1 MRVLITGASGFI
13 GRALTR
19 ALADAGYTVRAAARD
34 LAAVPTGASIEPVT
48 LPDLSQPVDWRPLIA
63 GVDAVVH
70 LAGIAHV
77 SQEIP
82 DEAYD
87 RTNRVA
93 TKELALACSL
103 APNIR
108 RLVFLSSI
116 RAQTGPAADHTLTE
130 TDTPQPTDAYG
141 RSKLAAE
148 AFVRG
153 YGTPFTILR
162 PVVVY
167 GAEARANMAQLIRIA
182 SLPFPLP
189 FGAFGNRRSLLSLDN
204 MISAI
209 RFVLETP
216 STAGETYIV
225 SDPSALSLAQMIATI
240 RRAKGRSPALVPVPP
255 ALLGAALRAIGK
267 GDIWER
273 IGAALVADSA
283 KLRAA
288 GWQPPTDTSQGLAEL
303 ITPLRP

>member
-1 MRVLITGASGFI
+1 MRILITGASGFI

-19 ALADAGYTVRAAARD
+19 ALSGAGFDVRAAARD
-34 LAAVPTGASIEPVT
+34 VAAVPSAPNVQAVA

-63 GVDAVVH
+63 DVDAVVH

-77 SQEIP
+77 P
-82 DEAYD
+82 DNARDENYD
-87 RTNRVA
+87 RVNRLA

-103 APNIR
+103 NPNIR
-108 RLVFLSSI
+108 RLVFVSSI
-116 RAQTGPAADHTLTE
+116 RAQSGPAADRSLTE

-167 GAEARANMAQLIRIA
+167 GAEARANMAQLRRAA

-189 FGAFGNRRSLLSLDN
+189 FGAFGNRRSLLALDN
-204 MISAI
+204 LISAL
-209 RFVLETP
+209 RFVLDTP

-225 SDPSALSLAQMIATI
+225 SDPSALSFAEVIATL
-240 RRAKGRSPALVPVPP
+240 RKARGRS
-255 ALLGAALRAIGK
+255 AALIPIPPGWVGAVLRAAGRP
-267 GDIWER
+267 DVWER
-273 IGAALVADSA
+273 IGASLVADSS
-283 KLRAA
+283 KLRHA
-288 GWQPPTDTSQGLAEL
+288 GWQPPTDTPQGLSEL
-303 ITPLRP
+303 IRPPRP

>member
-1 MRVLITGASGFI
+1 MRVLITGATGFI

-19 ALADAGYTVRAAARD
+19 ALADAGVSVRAAARD
-34 LAAVPTGASIEPVT
+34 LAAVPSSPSVEPVA
-48 LPDLSQPVDWRPLIA
+48 LPDLSQPIDWRPLITD
-63 GVDAVVH
+63 VDAVVH

-77 SQEIP
+77 SQEIS
-82 DEAYD
+82 DSDYD
-87 RTNRVA
+87 RVNRLA

-103 APNIR
+103 APSIQ

-130 TDTPQPTDAYG
+130 EDAPQPTDAYG

-153 YGTPFTILR
+153 YGAPFTILR

-167 GAEARANMAQLIRIA
+167 GAEARANMAQLIRIS

-209 RFVLETP
+209 RFVLDTP

-240 RRAKGRSPALVPVPP
+240 RQAKGRSPSLIPVPP
-255 ALLGAALRAIGK
+255 ALLGAALCAAGK

-273 IGAALVADSA
+273 IGAALVADSG

-288 GWQPPTDTSQGLAEL
+288 GWQPSTDTPQGLAQL
-303 ITPLRP
+303 ILQS

>member
-1 MRVLITGASGFI
+1 MRILITGASGFI

-19 ALADAGYTVRAAARD
+19 SLAGAGFEVRAAARRV
-34 LAAVPTGASIEPVT
+34 AALPSAPGIQPVA

-63 GVDAVVH
+63 DVDAVVH

-77 SQEIP
+77 P
-82 DEAYD
+82 DGAAKADYD
-87 RTNRVA
+87 RINRLA

-103 APNIR
+103 DPHIL
-108 RLVFLSSI
+108 RLIFVSSI
-116 RAQTGPAADHTLTE
+116 RAQTGPAADHALTE

-141 RSKLAAE
+141 RSKLDAE

-167 GAEARANMAQLIRIA
+167 GSEARANMAQLRKAA

-189 FGAFGNRRSLLSLDN
+189 FGAFRNRRSLLALDN
-204 MISAI
+204 LISAI

-216 STAGETYIV
+216 STAGETFIV
-225 SDPSALSLAQMIATI
+225 SDPAALSLAETLATL
-240 RRAKGRSPALVPVPP
+240 RKAAGRTP
-255 ALLGAALRAIGK
+255 ALLSIPPAWIGAVLRVAGKAAIW
-267 GDIWER
+267 DR
-273 IGAALVADSA
+273 IGTSLVADSS

-288 GWQPPTDTSQGLAEL
+288 GWQPPTDTPQALAEL
-303 ITPLRP
+303 IRPPRP

>member
-13 GRALTR
+13 GRGLTR
-19 ALADAGYTVRAAARD
+19 TLADAGFSVRAAARD
-34 LAAVPTGASIEPVT
+34 LAALPTSPSVEPVT
-48 LPDLSQPVDWRPLIA
+48 LPDLSQPVDWRPLLS

-77 SQEIP
+77 SQDIP
-82 DEAYD
+82 DAAYD
-87 RTNRVA
+87 RTNRLA

-116 RAQTGPAADHTLTE
+116 RAQTGPAADRTLTE
-130 TDTPQPTDAYG
+130 GDIPQPTDAYG

-216 STAGETYIV
+216 ATAGETYIV
-225 SDPSALSLAQMIATI
+225 SDPSALSLAEMIATI
-240 RRAKGRSPALVPVPP
+240 RKARGRSPALLPVPP
-255 ALLGAALRAIGK
+255 QWIRAALRAAGK
-267 GDIWER
+267 GDVWER
-273 IGAALVADSA
+273 IGASLVADCA

-288 GWQPPTDTSQGLAEL
+288 GWQPPTDTPQGLTAL
-303 ITPLRP
+303 VTPPRP

>member
-19 ALADAGYTVRAAARD
+19 ALADAGFSVRAAARD
-34 LAAVPTGASIEPVT
+34 LAAVPSSPSVEPVA
-48 LPDLSQPVDWRPLIA
+48 LPDLSRPIDWRPLIA

-77 SQEIP
+77 SQEIS
-82 DEAYD
+82 DSDYD
-87 RTNRVA
+87 RVNRLA

-103 APNIR
+103 APNVR

-153 YGTPFTILR
+153 YGAPFTILR

-225 SDPSALSLAQMIATI
+225 SDPSALSLAEMIATI
-240 RRAKGRSPALVPVPP
+240 RQAKGRAPALLPVPP
-255 ALLGAALRAIGK
+255 AWIGAALRAAGK

-288 GWQPPTDTSQGLAEL
+288 GWQPPADTPQGLAEL
-303 ITPLRP
+303 IL

>member
-13 GRALTR
+13 GRALTH
-19 ALADAGYTVRAAARD
+19 ALADAGFSVRAAARD
-34 LAAVPTGASIEPVT
+34 LAAVPSSPSVEPVA
-48 LPDLSQPVDWRPLIA
+48 LPDLSQPIDWRPLIA
-63 GVDAVVH
+63 SVDAVVH

-77 SQEIP
+77 SQEIS
-82 DEAYD
+82 DSDYD
-87 RTNRVA
+87 RVNRLA

-103 APNIR
+103 APNVR

-153 YGTPFTILR
+153 YGAPFTILR

-225 SDPSALSLAQMIATI
+225 SDPSALSLAEMIATI
-240 RRAKGRSPALVPVPP
+240 RQAKGRAPALLPVPP
-255 ALLGAALRAIGK
+255 AWIGAALRAAGK

-288 GWQPPTDTSQGLAEL
+288 GWQPPADTPQGLAEL
-303 ITPLRP
+303 IL